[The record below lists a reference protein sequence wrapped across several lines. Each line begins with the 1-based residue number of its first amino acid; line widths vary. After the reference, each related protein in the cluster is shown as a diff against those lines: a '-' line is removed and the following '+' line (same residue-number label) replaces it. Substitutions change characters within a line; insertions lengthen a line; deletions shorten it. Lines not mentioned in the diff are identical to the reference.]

1 MTNWT
6 VFCLV
11 IVLSSLLF
19 ETCSADPDYSN
30 TNVHVPSPRDARSF
44 SFSGQGIY
52 DFLFG
57 PYPRRPYN
65 NQRPSYNRPA
75 QDFVND
81 KAPDYDL
88 YLAG

>member
-1 MTNWT
+1 M
-6 VFCLV
+6 
-11 IVLSSLLF
+11 F
-19 ETCSADPDYSN
+19 ETGDAEPDYSN
-30 TNVHVPSPRDARSF
+30 TNNVHVPRPRDARSF

-81 KAPDYDL
+81 KVPDYDL
-88 YLAG
+88 YLLG